1 MFLHSVKFT
10 DRLLTATDEVEL
22 ASRIEA
28 GVYAAHLLE
37 QDPARHRADAL
48 RAVRDQGASAWLTLW
63 TCNLRLVMKLA
74 LESARRHR
82 LPAEDLFQEGC
93 LGLARAMMR
102 WDHRR
107 GLRFTSLAHD
117 LVRWAIAACAANRA
131 GAIEGPAHRQRV
143 RRELRAAEEKQGEG
157 LDDRARS
164 RLGITA
170 EAAVLAEVRILPL
183 EEAPSTAMHT
193 CDDLSG
199 IEGHGTDFLNLLDP
213 VSAQVLRLRYGLGG
227 AEHTVEEVAKRID
240 AAPSTVR
247 RLENRALARARTLL
261 AQEQCVMPETL
272 PTLVA

>member
-1 MFLHSVKFT
+1 MFLQSVKFT
-10 DRLLTATDEVEL
+10 DRLLSASDEVEL
-22 ASRIEA
+22 ATRIEA

-37 QDPARHRADAL
+37 QGQPDRPAMAL
-48 RAVRDQGASAWLTLW
+48 RAIRDRGVNAWLTLW

-74 LESARRHR
+74 LESARRHH

-93 LGLARAMMR
+93 LGLANAMIR

-117 LVRWAIAACAANRA
+117 LVRWAIAACAASRA
-131 GAIEGPAHRQRV
+131 GAIDGPAHRQRI
-143 RRELRAAEEKQGEG
+143 RRELRVAQERHGE
-157 LDDRARS
+157 LDRQIRS

-170 EAAVLAEVRILPL
+170 EAAALAEVRILPL
-183 EEAPSTAMHT
+183 EQAPLDAMHSS
-193 CDDLSG
+193 DDLSTV
-199 IEGHGTDFLNLLDP
+199 ECHGTDFLNLLDP
-213 VSAQVLRLRYGLGG
+213 VSARILRLRYGLGG

-247 RLENRALARARTLL
+247 RLENRALARAKTLL
-261 AQEQCVMPETL
+261 SQEQCVMPETL